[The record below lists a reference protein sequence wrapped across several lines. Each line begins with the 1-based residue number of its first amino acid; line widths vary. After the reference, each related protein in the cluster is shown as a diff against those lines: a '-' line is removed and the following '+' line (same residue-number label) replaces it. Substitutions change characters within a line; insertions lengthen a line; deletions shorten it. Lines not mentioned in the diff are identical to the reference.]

1 MKVLIVSSTRA
12 DYGFIKPIFRELMKS
27 PAFTPELM
35 VAGTHL
41 SKKYGSTINEIKA
54 DGIPITYTSRNY
66 GDYFKGEVST
76 GLNYLGTY
84 ISTFKALRKSKPDL
98 IILFGDRFEILA
110 SASAATLLQVPIAH
124 IAGGDLSLGAND
136 NQIRHSIT
144 KLSHLHFSLNDESR
158 SRIIQMGENPDRVL
172 TIGNSSLEDSTN
184 SIQLNRASLESK
196 YNREF
201 SEKILLIT
209 FHPVTL
215 SDDYGL
221 KEFSELL
228 AALLNL
234 DDSFTQIF
242 TGTNNDSGSSEI
254 RKLMK
259 QYCRENQNR
268 TMYVESLGSEDYV
281 NFLRIADACVG
292 NSSSGL
298 YLAPSTNTPTINIG
312 LRQLGRTMSS
322 SIINVSGDRRE
333 IEMALKSVKKKPLAE
348 LSQSPPQ
355 PSPSMLLAE
364 KLISIENIRELM
376 IKPFFEN
383 HSSRMKGETE

>member
-12 DYGFIKPIFRELMKS
+12 DYGFIKPIFRELKKS
-27 PAFTPELM
+27 PAFIPELM

-41 SKKYGSTINEIKA
+41 SKKYGNTINEIKA

-84 ISTFKALRKSKPDL
+84 ISTFRALRKSRPDF

-158 SRIIQMGENPDRVL
+158 FRIIQMGENPDSVL
-172 TIGNSSLEDSTN
+172 TIGNSSLEDSRN

-215 SDDYGL
+215 SDDYGV

-298 YLAPSTNTPTINIG
+298 YLAPSTNTQTINIG
-312 LRQLGRTMSS
+312 LRQLGRTLSP
-322 SIINVSGDRRE
+322 SIINVPGDRSK
-333 IEMALKSVKKKPLAE
+333 IEKALKSVKRKPLAE
-348 LSQSPPQ
+348 LSQSPSQ
-355 PSPSMLLAE
+355 PSPSKMLVE
-364 KLISIENIRELM
+364 KLTSIENMRELL

-383 HSSRMKGETE
+383 HSSRTKGKTE